1 MSGDLRVATAHLH
14 ELSVRQGQAASGL
27 VTATGAVEGIDAA
40 VRATHGPISSSTA
53 AAVQA
58 AMNAR
63 RAAGTCLARA
73 SQDLGDKLAH
83 AAGRYDRTD
92 SAAGG
97 VLDGTVR

>member
-1 MSGDLRVATAHLH
+1 MSGDLRVVTAHLH
-14 ELSVRQGQAASGL
+14 ELSARQAQAASGL
-27 VTATGAVEGIDAA
+27 AAATGAVEGVDTA
-40 VRATHGPISSSTA
+40 VRSTHGPISSSTA
-53 AAVQA
+53 SAVQA

-63 RAAGTCLARA
+63 RAAGSCLARA

-92 SAAGG
+92 SAAVG